1 MHGVTVTLCV
11 CMKYLIKLFY
21 RCRNRYLIKGDFG
34 LALHIQGMI
43 EALATCGAEA
53 RFLLEA
59 MACAVL
65 QDSNEHTVYS
75 GKVLA
80 KQLQLSETL
89 VSAALAELVSVG
101 LVCRLSQVAGRGR
114 PTISYLLA
122 AGTIAALRAN
132 QCPYGLHSQHLQR
145 LFSGVAMVTERLGE
159 PQEGR
164 KERAALTRLGKPAP
178 RGARGQLSACNRLL
192 LGVLLAHADRFGM
205 VLGVGN
211 VALRR
216 TTGLDPDSLRYR
228 LQRLVA
234 LGLVRRWVPGLSSS
248 VFSGGKISSTY
259 YLNLNHSMFAVKSST
274 AVMVHVTRDWDG
286 KRIDHGEILRR
297 DMQAHGSRHGETQSE
312 TPGAVIRFLA
322 GQKIEVFEQLQHMLL
337 RHASDLLSRHWLD
350 LDRVHPIDA
359 GWLLANI
366 AAALRKPSALE
377 EGQTNSELGA
387 VVEHFCRLVFDI
399 AREFK
404 VRFDQ
409 VTWLGFEPGCLSILP
424 ASANAGYQV
433 ITLVL
438 QPPPLGAPECM
449 VLREARHRVVEPQTW
464 ETEAEMSLQNRQFCG
479 LASSPA
485 RRLVKG

>member
-1 MHGVTVTLCV
+1 M
-11 CMKYLIKLFY
+11 
-21 RCRNRYLIKGDFG
+21 
-34 LALHIQGMI
+34 ALHIQRMI
-43 EALATCGAEA
+43 KELTACGAAA

-65 QDSNEHTVYS
+65 QDPNDRTIYS
-75 GKVLA
+75 AKALA
-80 KQLQLSETL
+80 KQFQLSETL
-89 VSAALAELVSVG
+89 VSAALAELLSVG

-114 PTISYLLA
+114 PTIRYLLA
-122 AGTIAALRAN
+122 AGAIATLRAN
-132 QCPYGLHSQHLQR
+132 QCPYRLHSQHLQR
-145 LFSGVAMVTERLGE
+145 LFSGAAMVTDRLGE
-159 PQEGR
+159 PKEGR
-164 KERAALTRLGKPAP
+164 KERAAITRLGKPAP

-192 LGVLLAHADRFGM
+192 LGVLLAHADRFG
-205 VLGVGN
+205 VVQGVGN
-211 VALRR
+211 VDLRR
-216 TTGLDPDSLRYR
+216 ATGLDTDSLRYR

-259 YLNLNHSMFAVKSST
+259 YLNLNHPIFAVKSST
-274 AVMVHVTRDWDG
+274 AVMVHVARDWDG

-297 DMQAHGSRHGETQSE
+297 DMQAHRSRHGETQSE

-322 GQKIEVFEQLQHMLL
+322 GQKIEVFELLQHMLL

-366 AAALRKPSALE
+366 AAALRKSLALE
-377 EGQTNSELGA
+377 DGQANTELEE
-387 VVEHFCRLVFDI
+387 VVEHFGRLVFDI

-409 VTWLGFEPGCLSILP
+409 VTWIGFEPGCLSILP

-449 VLREARHRVVEPQTW
+449 VLRETRHGVVEPKTW
-464 ETEAEMSLQNRQFCG
+464 ETEAEMPLKDRQFCG

-485 RRLVKG
+485 RRLVMG